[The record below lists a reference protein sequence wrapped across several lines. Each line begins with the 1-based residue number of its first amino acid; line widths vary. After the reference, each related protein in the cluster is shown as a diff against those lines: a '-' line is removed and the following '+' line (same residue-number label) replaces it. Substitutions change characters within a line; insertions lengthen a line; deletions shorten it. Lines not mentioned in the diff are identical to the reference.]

1 MKDKFMLTRGMI
13 ILLFIIILV
22 IVGIVF
28 GLGIIKDNSIDKYKE
43 YELEL
48 KEETKNYYSIY
59 YLNKGKKLLENEQ
72 KKITMKTL
80 IKNDMLFDTQD
91 VVKECNGFV
100 IMTNDPSLENNKK
113 YEVNYEAYIKCG
125 NKYKTP
131 GYELY

>member
-59 YLNKGKKLLENEQ
+59 YLNKGKKFLSPIL
-72 KKITMKTL
+72 
-80 IKNDMLFDTQD
+80 
-91 VVKECNGFV
+91 
-100 IMTNDPSLENNKK
+100 
-113 YEVNYEAYIKCG
+113 
-125 NKYKTP
+125 
-131 GYELY
+131 